1 MSLRINSNDSAM
13 NAHRNLA
20 ASSAKM
26 GQQIERLSSGYKINR
41 GSDDPAGLVVSEN
54 LRAQIG
60 GLGQAISNSQN
71 AVNMIKTAEGA
82 LTEVNSL
89 LRSMR
94 DLAVHAA
101 NSGAN
106 SSEAISADQAQI
118 KSAIESLDRISQNTA
133 FGNLKLL
140 DGTAGQGFSI
150 NNTTKISSMSV
161 GSNSEFVGLKGAV
174 SVTGAVAGATQAK
187 VDGGKAYA
195 TAATAVGAGGA
206 GDLYINNVHI
216 GTFAA
221 TDTAQNVID
230 AVNAKAGQTGV
241 TAAYDTANTQ
251 IDLTST
257 SYGAD
262 ATISV
267 NQTGALIGAAAGNTS
282 AIGTDADVT
291 NGELTITAANG
302 DLDTVDL
309 STWTAKGN
317 TLTSAGGDVIKL
329 VDGQSLAG
337 ADQLATLGGGSLK
350 FQIGA
355 NAGQTAQVQ
364 IASTG
369 TDKLGTG
376 VDSTYSSVAKID
388 VTKDA
393 DTAIKVLDAAIAQ
406 VSKQRA
412 DLGAFQK
419 NVLESNIN
427 SLGVSKENV
436 AASESSIRDAD
447 MAAEM
452 VEFTKYQILNQA
464 GTAMLTQAN
473 QAPQQLLSLLR

>member
-101 NSGAN
+101 NTGAN
-106 SSEAISADQAQI
+106 SNEAIAADQAQI
-118 KSAIESLDRISQNTA
+118 KSALESLDRISANTA
-133 FGNLKLL
+133 FGDKKLL
-140 DGTAGQGFSI
+140 NGSAGLKASVVDPSNVASI
-150 NNTTKISSMSV
+150 NASQSGSSV
-161 GSNSEFVGLKGAV
+161 LKAGGAV
-174 SVTGAVAGATQAK
+174 NVNVTQVATRASSDSATLT
-187 VDGGKAYA
+187 GGKALA
-195 TAATAVGAGGA
+195 DGT
-206 GDLYINNVHI
+206 LSINGVFI
-216 GTFAA
+216 GEYTTA
-221 TDTAQNVID
+221 TDASSIATDINSKSA
-230 AVNAKAGQTGV
+230 QTGV
-241 TAAYDTANTQ
+241 VANFDADTNTMTLTQLQYGSAGKIEVGGTAAVLGAQTATAGL
-251 IDLTST
+251 DVAATVT
-257 SYGAD
+257 VDGA
-262 ATISV
+262 AQTF
-267 NQTGALIGAAAGNTS
+267 TGAGWNLNSAAG
-282 AIGTDADVT
+282 D
-291 NGELTITAANG
+291 TIQLRESANG
-302 DLDTVDL
+302 NLGHVATV
-309 STWTAKGN
+309 S
-317 TLTSAGGDVIKL
+317 GGVL
-329 VDGQSLAG
+329 N
-337 ADQLATLGGGSLK
+337 

-355 NAGQTAQVQ
+355 KAGETAAVA
-364 IASTG
+364 ISSTA
-369 TDKLGTG
+369 TKDLGTG
-376 VDSTYSSVAKID
+376 VDSTYSSLASID

-393 DTAIKVLDAAIAQ
+393 ETAIKVLDAAIAQ

-427 SLGVSKENV
+427 SLGIAKENV